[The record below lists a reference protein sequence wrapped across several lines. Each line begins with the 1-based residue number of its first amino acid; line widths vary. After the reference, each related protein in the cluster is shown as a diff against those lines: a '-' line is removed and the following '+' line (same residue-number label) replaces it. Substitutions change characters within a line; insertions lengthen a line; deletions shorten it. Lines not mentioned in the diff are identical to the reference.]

1 VTLPHLSL
9 RHKIPLRSA
18 ILVLLTALAVTAAI
32 IGLEY
37 EKLRQDTFERAE
49 VMAHVLSENLVS
61 PLRNDDLWR
70 AYEIVQTPITH
81 SGEAPDLVFLL
92 DPDMLVYVASAPETL
107 RMMRPLGMHSQE
119 FARVAEAIQR
129 HFSDHFSGNHAIRGE
144 NTAIP
149 ALRIIEKQHDYL
161 ALPVTADELLM
172 GTLVMRF
179 SRDLHWL
186 RFVDIAQRAGLITL
200 LVLVILLPI
209 SWLWS
214 QRIAEPLVRLA
225 QCMQHV
231 GSEVEPTPDCKLD
244 SLRNTTHDEIG
255 ALARQFQHM
264 LHELEQ
270 KRAMERQMLVSERLA
285 ALGRLSAGIAHEINN
300 PLGGMLNAITT
311 WKRHSAPDPHS
322 EKTLALIE
330 RGLLQIRDTVS
341 ALLVEARPGALN
353 LDPIDIEDV
362 RHLIQPNLMDKQIH
376 LAWDNRLEHLLPLP
390 ATLIR
395 QVLINLLL
403 NAMHAVEPHGR
414 IEVQVMQK
422 QDHLRIHV
430 ANDGAY
436 IQPERIPHLF
446 EPFGLFQPTEGSTGH
461 GLGLWMTY
469 QIVSQLNGRIEVR
482 SEPGWTEF
490 TLSLPIHTD

>member
-1 VTLPHLSL
+1 VSNLRALQPEVDGEKEPKKTYKDYAPGFVHIDIKYLPKMQDETQRRYLFV
-9 RHKIPLRSA
+9 A
-18 ILVLLTALAVTAAI
+18 I
-32 IGLEY
+32 
-37 EKLRQDTFERAE
+37 DRAT
-49 VMAHVLSENLVS
+49 
-61 PLRNDDLWR
+61 R
-70 AYEIVQTPITH
+70 
-81 SGEAPDLVFLL
+81 
-92 DPDMLVYVASAPETL
+92 
-107 RMMRPLGMHSQE
+107 
-119 FARVAEAIQR
+119 
-129 HFSDHFSGNHAIRGE
+129 
-144 NTAIP
+144 
-149 ALRIIEKQHDYL
+149 LRIIEKQHDYL

-179 SRDLHWL
+179 PHDLHWP

-231 GSEVEPTPDCKLD
+231 GSEVERTPDCKLD

-353 LDPIDIEDV
+353 LEPIDIEDV

-469 QIVSQLNGRIEVR
+469 QIVSQLNGCIEVR